1 VQKSPTKD
9 FRKSASFSLCLR
21 QHLFIASSE
30 ISDTTFST
38 YENETFVG
46 SACDENSVASSST
59 ESEEAVN
66 FIDMMDFISHG
77 DDDLDDFGNM

>member
-1 VQKSPTKD
+1 MPPTT
-9 FRKSASFSLCLR
+9 
-21 QHLFIASSE
+21 FIASSE

-38 YENETFVG
+38 NKNETFVE
-46 SACDENSVASSST
+46 SAYDENSIASLSN

-66 FIDMMDFISHG
+66 FIDIMDFISLK